1 MTKSLIKKSHKI
13 TRRQQHYAKDGQGLS
28 KRLLLLMSITTGVVV
43 ANNYYNQPLLGLMAK
58 DFGVSELQ
66 ISSIPMLTQIGY
78 AFGLFFIVPL
88 GDKLKRKK
96 LILAD
101 FAFIIIAL
109 VGMALS
115 TTPFQLKLFS
125 FLIGFTAVIAQL
137 LVPMAAQL
145 STNDKRG
152 SAIGTVMSGL
162 LMGIL
167 ASRTLSGYIG
177 AHFGWQAI
185 YYIAAGLIFL
195 LFFCLVR
202 LLPEINPDFKGTYPA
217 LLKSI
222 ITQFR
227 TQPGL
232 RLASF
237 RGAFDFACFSVF
249 WTTIVFLLEGAPFHM
264 GSDVAGAMGLVG
276 IAGAI
281 VASYVGKLSD
291 RVSKNK
297 LIMMGILIVLLSW
310 VVLGFSGKSMVGL
323 IIGAFLLDW
332 GVQSVHITNQAI
344 IFQGNPTARN
354 RINTVY
360 MVWYFIGGSL
370 GTLVGGAIWFYTG
383 WLGTALSGVILSLI
397 MLVLHIIGSRHLS
410 GPVDA

>member
-1 MTKSLIKKSHKI
+1 MTQLSTTGHQTLN
-13 TRRQQHYAKDGQGLS
+13 TRLVI
-28 KRLLLLMSITTGVVV
+28 LMSITTGVVV
-43 ANNYYNQPLLGLMAK
+43 ANNYYNQPLLGIMAR

-66 ISSIPMLTQIGY
+66 ISSVPMLTQIGY
-78 AFGLFFIVPL
+78 AFGLFFVVPL

-96 LILAD
+96 LILSA
-101 FAFIIIAL
+101 FAFIIAAL
-109 VGMALS
+109 IGMAMAQN
-115 TTPFQLKLFS
+115 PFQLKLFS

-145 STNDKRG
+145 ASEDKRG
-152 SAIGTVMSGL
+152 RAIGTVMSGL

-167 ASRTLSGYIG
+167 ASRTLSGYVG
-177 AHFGWQAI
+177 AHWGWQAI
-185 YYIAAGLIFL
+185 YYIAAIMIAL

-202 LLPEINPDFKGTYPA
+202 YLPEIQPDFKGSYPS

-227 TQPGL
+227 TQANL

-237 RGAFDFACFSVF
+237 RGALDFACFSVF

-281 VASYVGKLSD
+281 VASYVGRLSD
-291 RVSKNK
+291 RMSKNK
-297 LIMMGILIVLLSW
+297 LIIAGIIIVVISW
-310 VVLGFSGKSMVGL
+310 IVLGFSGKSLIGL

-344 IFQGNPTARN
+344 IFAGNPTARN

-370 GTLVGGAIWFYTG
+370 GTLVGGYIWFYGG
-383 WLGTALSGVILSLI
+383 WTGTAISGVVLSVL
-397 MLVLHIIGSRHLS
+397 MLLVHLLGRGTLPEKDRH
-410 GPVDA
+410 

>member
-115 TTPFQLKLFS
+115 ATPFQLKLFS

-145 STNDKRG
+145 STDDKRG

-383 WLGTALSGVILSLI
+383 WLGTALSGVILSLM

>member
-1 MTKSLIKKSHKI
+1 
-13 TRRQQHYAKDGQGLS
+13 
-28 KRLLLLMSITTGVVV
+28 
-43 ANNYYNQPLLGLMAK
+43 
-58 DFGVSELQ
+58 
-66 ISSIPMLTQIGY
+66 MLTQIGY

>member
-1 MTKSLIKKSHKI
+1 MTKSLITKSPKI
-13 TRRQQHYAKDGQGLS
+13 KRRQQVYAKDGQGLS
-28 KRLLLLMSITTGVVV
+28 NRLLLLMSITTGVVV

-78 AFGLFFIVPL
+78 AFGLFFVVPL

-109 VGMALS
+109 IGMALS

-145 STNDKRG
+145 SKGDKRG

-167 ASRTLSGYIG
+167 ASRTLSGYVG
-177 AHFGWQAI
+177 AHWGWQAI
-185 YYIAAGLIFL
+185 YYFAAGMIML
-195 LFFCLVR
+195 LFFFLVKF
-202 LLPEINPDFKGTYPA
+202 LPEIQPDFKGTYPA

-227 TQPGL
+227 TQANL

-297 LIMMGILIVLLSW
+297 LILVGILIVLLSW
-310 VVLGFSGKSMVGL
+310 VILGFSGKSMVGL

-383 WLGTALSGVILSLI
+383 WIGTAISGVVLSLM
-397 MLVLHIIGSRHLS
+397 MLVLHIIGSRLTAQS
-410 GPVDA
+410 ASV